1 MSSDAAAKN
10 LPTLEYVLYPKL
22 SGLLCILNTLKE
34 RRENQLQLSNS
45 DVQYSTSTEVP
56 VMKDGHNILNTISQA
71 TNQVDKINALG
82 GKNKE
87 HKADCAQN
95 VPEVNSSVTFHES
108 KDGCQKEKE
117 EKEEKDTDIINNF
130 EKMKKSVGEFLCD
143 KNSNLFQKIDD
154 RSATASATSSKAHRS
169 ITALHD
175 LTIAY
180 TDFLPGKKTT
190 HRSILYGKPG
200 YIKPYINALLVNFPI
215 LYMLLRFVII
225 ATIITDK
232 VRYFNTKIK

>member
-1 MSSDAAAKN
+1 M
-10 LPTLEYVLYPKL
+10 LYPKL

-34 RRENQLQLSNS
+34 RRENQLQLSKS
-45 DVQYSTSTEVP
+45 DIQYSTEVP
-56 VMKDGHNILNTISQA
+56 VMKDGHNILNTMPL
-71 TNQVDKINALG
+71 TTTQVDKNNVFG

-95 VPEVNSSVTFHES
+95 IPEVNSSVTFHES

-117 EKEEKDTDIINNF
+117 EKDTDNINNF
-130 EKMKKSVGEFLCD
+130 EELKKSVGDFLCD
-143 KNSNLFQKIDD
+143 ENSNLLQKIDD

-190 HRSILYGKPG
+190 HRSILYGKSG
-200 YIKPYINALLVNFPI
+200 YIEPYIRVLLVHFPLRYI
-215 LYMLLRFVII
+215 LLLFANI

-232 VRYFNTKIK
+232 TRYFNTNKMMKCLRAIGGFLFNIFISFT

>member
-10 LPTLEYVLYPKL
+10 LPILEYVLYPKL

-45 DVQYSTSTEVP
+45 EIPYSTEGP
-56 VMKDGHNILNTISQA
+56 VMKDSHNILNTTSQA
-71 TNQVDKINALG
+71 TNQVDKNNVLG

-95 VPEVNSSVTFHES
+95 IPDVNSSVTFHES
-108 KDGCQKEKE
+108 KDGCQKDEKEKE
-117 EKEEKDTDIINNF
+117 EEEKNTDSINNF
-130 EKMKKSVGEFLCD
+130 EKMKKSVGEFICD
-143 KNSNLFQKIDD
+143 KKLNLLQKIDD

-200 YIKPYINALLVNFPI
+200 YIKPYIRVLLVHLSI
-215 LYMLLRFVII
+215 VDLLLRYANIAFIASEKII
-225 ATIITDK
+225 Q
-232 VRYFNTKIK
+232 Y